1 MKKTYLKKK
10 ICKLY
15 RIISN
20 PPYYKSKSNVNITL
34 RSEKRRKFR
43 VKELCLQ
50 KAMIPLPK
58 KKSKQHLWSCSER
71 QKPNYASESWMKS
84 QDAGNC

>member
-20 PPYYKSKSNVNITL
+20 PPYYQSKSNMNITL

-58 KKSKQHLWSCSER
+58 KEEQTTPLELFREAETQLCLR
-71 QKPNYASESWMKS
+71 
-84 QDAGNC
+84 AG